1 MTAPDGRG
9 RPERP
14 APVSPASGSAPAG
27 GPAAPAGIPALVARV
42 MALKPVRVFLAYGAA
57 GGPIL
62 AAGMSYQAVF
72 AVFAALAVGFSVAG
86 SVLAGNPALLD
97 SLLDLIQGA
106 VPGLFGE
113 GGAIEDPQALLASS
127 AVRATGIIGSIGLL
141 VTALG
146 WLAST
151 RDSVRRIFDLSPP
164 ATFFLLLKV
173 KDLGLALCFAL
184 AMVLSAGLSVVSTGL
199 LGFAF
204 RLLQVGEDSLL
215 AVVVGRT
222 VGLVLVLALD
232 TAVLAGAYRILSG
245 VRIPRLQLLQGAL
258 LGGVAMGVLKVLG
271 TALLGGASRNPLL
284 ASFAVIIGLLIW
296 FNLICQVILICA
308 SWIATSMADKGI
320 DARSLTPEQLER
332 ERVERLDEARRI
344 LEEEER
350 ARERERYAQSRG
362 LTRVLL
368 RLRRRGRG

>member
-9 RPERP
+9 RPDRP
-14 APVSPASGSAPAG
+14 ASPSGSPGTTSEETPAPT
-27 GPAAPAGIPALVARV
+27 GIPALVARV
-42 MALKPVRVFLAYGAA
+42 MQLKPVRVLLAYGAA

-97 SLLDLIQGA
+97 SLLTLIQGA

-113 GGAIEDPQALLASS
+113 GGAITDPQALLESD

-151 RDSVRRIFDLSPP
+151 RDSVRRIFELPP
-164 ATFFLLLKV
+164 PTTFFLLLKV
-173 KDLGLALCFAL
+173 KDLGLALVFAL
-184 AMVLSAGLSVVSTGL
+184 AMLLSAALSVVSTGL
-199 LGFAF
+199 LGFVF
-204 RLLQVGEDSLL
+204 GLMQVGEDSPL
-215 AVVVGRT
+215 AIVVGRT
-222 VGLVLVLALD
+222 VGLALVLALD

-245 VRIPRLQLLQGAL
+245 VKIPWPQLLQGAL

-296 FNLICQVILICA
+296 FNLICQIILICA
-308 SWIATSMADKGI
+308 SWIAVGMADKGI
-320 DARSLTPEQLER
+320 DARDLSPEQLEK
-332 ERVERLDEARRI
+332 ERVAKLDEARRI

-350 ARERERYAQSRG
+350 ARERERYEQSRG
-362 LTRVLL
+362 ITRLML
-368 RLRRRGRG
+368 GLRRRRRR

>member
-14 APVSPASGSAPAG
+14 APGSPATGATPAD
-27 GPAAPAGIPALVARV
+27 GPAPTGIPALIARV
-42 MALKPVRVFLAYGAA
+42 MELKPVRVFLAYGAA

-97 SLLDLIQGA
+97 SLLSLIQGA

-113 GGAIEDPQALLASS
+113 GGAIEDPQALLASD

-151 RDSVRRIFDLSPP
+151 RDSVRRIFELPP
-164 ATFFLLLKV
+164 PTTFFLWLKV
-173 KDLGLALCFAL
+173 KDLGLALVFAL
-184 AMVLSAGLSVVSTGL
+184 AMVLSAALSVVSTGL
-199 LGFAF
+199 LGFVF
-204 RLLQVGEDSLL
+204 RLVQVGEDSLL
-215 AVVVGRT
+215 AIVVGRT
-222 VGLVLVLALD
+222 VGLALVLALD

-245 VRIPRLQLLQGAL
+245 VRIPRPQLLQGAL

-296 FNLICQVILICA
+296 FNLICQVILVCA
-308 SWIATSMADKGI
+308 SWIAVGMADRGI
-320 DARSLTPEQLER
+320 DARDLTPEQLEA
-332 ERVERLDEARRI
+332 ERLAKLDEARRI

-350 ARERERYAQSRG
+350 ARARERYAESRG

-368 RLRRRGRG
+368 RLRGEHRR

>member
-14 APVSPASGSAPAG
+14 APGSSATGATPAADAP
-27 GPAAPAGIPALVARV
+27 APAGIPALIARV

-97 SLLDLIQGA
+97 SLLTLIQGA
-106 VPGLFGE
+106 VPGLFGPD
-113 GGAIEDPQALLASS
+113 GAIKDPQALLASD
-127 AVRATGIIGSIGLL
+127 AVTVTGVIGSIGLL

-151 RDSVRRIFDLSPP
+151 RDSVRRIFELPP
-164 ATFFLLLKV
+164 PTTFFLWLKV

-184 AMVLSAGLSVVSTGL
+184 AMLLSAALSVVSTGL
-199 LGFAF
+199 LGFVF
-204 RLLQVGEDSLL
+204 GLVQVPEDSLL

-222 VGLVLVLALD
+222 VGLALVLALD
-232 TAVLAGAYRILSG
+232 TAVLAGAFRVLSG
-245 VRIPRLQLLQGAL
+245 VRIPGPQLLQGAL

-296 FNLICQVILICA
+296 FNLICQVILVCA
-308 SWIATSMADKGI
+308 SWIAVSMGDRGI
-320 DARSLTPEQLER
+320 DARDLTPEQLEA
-332 ERVERLDEARRI
+332 ERLAKLDEARRI

-350 ARERERYAQSRG
+350 ARARERYAASRG

-368 RLRRRGRG
+368 RLRGEHRR

>member
-1 MTAPDGRG
+1 MTAPETRG
-9 RPERP
+9 RPDRP
-14 APVSPASGSAPAG
+14 ADAPSSPAAG
-27 GPAAPAGIPALVARV
+27 AADGPAPTGIPALVARV
-42 MALKPVRVFLAYGAA
+42 MELRPARVFLAYGAA

-86 SVLAGNPALLD
+86 SVLASNPALLD
-97 SLLDLIQGA
+97 SLLALIQGA
-106 VPGLFGE
+106 VPGLFGR
-113 GGAIEDPQALLASS
+113 GGAIEDPEALLRSR
-127 AVRATGIIGSIGLL
+127 AVQATGVIGSIGLL

-151 RDSVRRIFDLSPP
+151 RDSVRRIFDLPPP

-184 AMVLSAGLSVVSTGL
+184 AMLLSAGLSVVSTGL

-215 AVVVGRT
+215 AIVVGRT
-222 VGLVLVLALD
+222 VGLALVLALD

-245 VRIPRLQLLQGAL
+245 VRIPRPQLLQGAL

-296 FNLICQVILICA
+296 FNLICQVILVCA
-308 SWIATSMADKGI
+308 SWIAVGMADRGI
-320 DARSLTPEQLER
+320 DARDLTPEQLEK
-332 ERVERLDEARRI
+332 ERLEKLDEARRI

-350 ARERERYAQSRG
+350 ARERERYEQSRG

-368 RLRRRGRG
+368 RFRRRRRR

>member
-9 RPERP
+9 RPETPAAASAAPDAPDGAP
-14 APVSPASGSAPAG
+14 APT
-27 GPAAPAGIPALVARV
+27 GIPALIARV
-42 MALKPVRVFLAYGAA
+42 LALRPVRVLLAYGAA

-86 SVLAGNPALLD
+86 SVLVANPALLD
-97 SLLDLIQGA
+97 SLLALIQGA
-106 VPGLFGE
+106 VPGLFGP
-113 GGAIEDPQALLASS
+113 GGAIEDPEALLQSR
-127 AVRATGIIGSIGLL
+127 AVRATGLIGSIGLL

-146 WLAST
+146 WLAAT
-151 RDSVRRIFDLSPP
+151 RDSVRRIFDLPPP

-199 LGFAF
+199 LGFVF
-204 RLLQVGEDSLL
+204 GILRVGEDSLF

-222 VGLVLVLALD
+222 VGLALVLALD

-245 VRIPRLQLLQGAL
+245 VRIPRPQLLQGAL

-296 FNLICQVILICA
+296 FNLICQVILVCA
-308 SWIATSMADKGI
+308 SWIAVGMADRGI
-320 DARSLTPEQLER
+320 DARDLTPEQLER
-332 ERVERLDEARRI
+332 ERLEKLDEARRI

-362 LTRVLL
+362 LTRILL
-368 RLRRRGRG
+368 RMRRERRR

>member
-9 RPERP
+9 RLERP
-14 APVSPASGSAPAG
+14 APGSPATGATPADGTAPT
-27 GPAAPAGIPALVARV
+27 GIPALVARV
-42 MALKPVRVFLAYGAA
+42 MELKPVRVLLAYGAA

-72 AVFAALAVGFSVAG
+72 AVFAALAVSFSVAG
-86 SVLAGNPALLD
+86 NVLAGNPALLD
-97 SLLDLIQGA
+97 SLLSLIQGA
-106 VPGLFGE
+106 VPGLFGP
-113 GGAIEDPQALLASS
+113 GGAIEDPQALLESD

-146 WLAST
+146 WLAAT
-151 RDSVRRIFDLSPP
+151 RDSVRRIFELPP
-164 ATFFLLLKV
+164 PTTFFLWLKV

-184 AMVLSAGLSVVSTGL
+184 AMLLSAGLSVVSTGL

-204 RLLQVGEDSLL
+204 RVFQVGEDSLL

-222 VGLVLVLALD
+222 VGLALVLALD

-245 VRIPRLQLLQGAL
+245 VKIPRPQLLQGAL

-296 FNLICQVILICA
+296 FNLICQVILVCA
-308 SWIATSMADKGI
+308 SWIAVSMADRGI
-320 DARSLTPEQLER
+320 DPRDLTPEQLER
-332 ERVERLDEARRI
+332 ERLERLDEARRI

-350 ARERERYAQSRG
+350 ARARERYAQSRG

-368 RLRRRGRG
+368 RMRGEHRR

>member
-9 RPERP
+9 RLERP
-14 APVSPASGSAPAG
+14 APGSPTTGATPADGTAPT
-27 GPAAPAGIPALVARV
+27 GIPALVARV
-42 MALKPVRVFLAYGAA
+42 MELKPVRVLLAYGAA

-72 AVFAALAVGFSVAG
+72 AVFAALAVSFSVAG
-86 SVLAGNPALLD
+86 NVLAGNPALLD
-97 SLLDLIQGA
+97 SLLSLIQGA
-106 VPGLFGE
+106 VPGLFGP
-113 GGAIEDPQALLASS
+113 GGAIEDPQALLESD

-146 WLAST
+146 WLAAT
-151 RDSVRRIFDLSPP
+151 RDSVRRIFELPP
-164 ATFFLLLKV
+164 PTTFFLWLKV

-184 AMVLSAGLSVVSTGL
+184 AMLLSAALSVVSTGL

-204 RLLQVGEDSLL
+204 RLFQVGEDSLL

-222 VGLVLVLALD
+222 VGLALVLALD

-245 VRIPRLQLLQGAL
+245 VKIPRPQLLQGAL

-296 FNLICQVILICA
+296 FNLICQVILVCA
-308 SWIATSMADKGI
+308 SWIAVSMADRGI
-320 DARSLTPEQLER
+320 DPRDLTPEQLER
-332 ERVERLDEARRI
+332 ERLERLDEARRI

-350 ARERERYAQSRG
+350 ARARERYAQSRG

-368 RLRRRGRG
+368 RMRGEHRR

>member
-9 RPERP
+9 RPETPAAASASADRAPATTP
-14 APVSPASGSAPAG
+14 APT
-27 GPAAPAGIPALVARV
+27 GIAALVARV
-42 MALKPVRVFLAYGAA
+42 FELKPVRVLLAYGAA

-86 SVLAGNPALLD
+86 SVLVANPALLD
-97 SLLDLIQGA
+97 SLLALIQGA
-106 VPGLFGE
+106 VPGLFGP
-113 GGAIEDPQALLASS
+113 GGAIQDPEALLQSR
-127 AVRATGIIGSIGLL
+127 AVRATGLIGSVGLL

-146 WLAST
+146 WLAAT
-151 RDSVRRIFDLSPP
+151 RDSVRRIFDLPPP

-184 AMVLSAGLSVVSTGL
+184 VMVLSAGLSVVSTGL
-199 LGFAF
+199 LDVVFGIL
-204 RLLQVGEDSLL
+204 RVGEDSLL

-222 VGLVLVLALD
+222 VGLALVLALD

-245 VRIPRLQLLQGAL
+245 VRIPRPQLLQGAL

-308 SWIATSMADKGI
+308 SWIAVGMADRGI
-320 DARSLTPEQLER
+320 DARDLTPEQLEK
-332 ERVERLDEARRI
+332 ERLEKLDEARRI

-350 ARERERYAQSRG
+350 ARTRERYAQSRG

-368 RLRRRGRG
+368 RLRGQHRR

>member
-9 RPERP
+9 RPASPSTGTTP
-14 APVSPASGSAPAG
+14 AEPTAPT
-27 GPAAPAGIPALVARV
+27 GIPALFARV

-86 SVLAGNPALLD
+86 SVLADNPLLLD
-97 SLLDLIQGA
+97 SLLTLIQGA
-106 VPGLFGE
+106 VPGLFGPD
-113 GGAIEDPQALLASS
+113 GVIEDPQELLKSS
-127 AVRATGIIGSIGLL
+127 TISIAGIVGSIGLL

-151 RDSVRRIFDLSPP
+151 RDSVRRIFELPP
-164 ATFFLLLKV
+164 PTTFFLLLKV
-173 KDLGLALCFAL
+173 KDLGLALVFAL
-184 AMVLSAGLSVVSTGL
+184 AMLLSAALSVVSTGL
-199 LGFAF
+199 LGFVF
-204 RLLQVGEDSLL
+204 GLMQVGEDSLL

-222 VGLVLVLALD
+222 VGLALVLALD

-245 VRIPRLQLLQGAL
+245 VRIPRPQLLQGAL

-308 SWIATSMADKGI
+308 SWIAVSMADKGI
-320 DARSLTPEQLER
+320 DARDLTPEQLER
-332 ERVERLDEARRI
+332 ERLAKLDEARRI

-350 ARERERYAQSRG
+350 ARERERYDQSRG
-362 LTRVLL
+362 ITRVLL
-368 RLRRRGRG
+368 GLRRRRRR